1 MNEDSKDGDTSELIS
16 SFGSPTNYLNNSN
29 NKLSS
34 KVSSRRQSLN
44 KLDAQKQKKRRSSIS
59 MLNEMMMTEIKES
72 KDENGKKVSESS
84 ESNVYSSNSSESQN
98 ESSNVNKKNSKWSES
113 NLNLDSSIKKQLPY
127 NKKEK
132 SSNSENSLSDQMGLL
147 SRNENTILGVNFLNE
162 DKILK
167 KKKLETSMTSS
178 MKIFFSTKISLCPI
192 IFIIKISFCNF
203 IIIKSF
209 SKSSN
214 MKILWHNISR
224 I

>member
-132 SSNSENSLSDQMGLL
+132 SSNSENSLSDQIGLL

-178 MKIFFSTKISLCPI
+178 MKIFFSTKIKTE
-192 IFIIKISFCNF
+192 FQNA
-203 IIIKSF
+203 
-209 SKSSN
+209 
-214 MKILWHNISR
+214 
-224 I
+224 